1 MDSVR
6 IIMALAILVVA
17 VVVAL
22 SPRVVYA
29 PQPRVVLYFLMSVL
43 VAILLGAEAMA
54 QLELKLPGFVLISSG
69 AAAVC
74 FAMLSLL
81 NHLSKPEEKIAV
93 FYIYD
98 EHGQPVDLQWKG
110 AIEVPL
116 TPQGLQVTKLV
127 SENAVLLIFPE
138 QVGQTE
144 IRLRKSADGR
154 QYTGPVSYAGSRSG
168 RLRLGHDYT
177 LNQA

>member
-1 MDSVR
+1 MEVVR

-43 VAILLGAEAMA
+43 VAILLGAEAVA
-54 QLELKLPGFVLISSG
+54 QLELKLPGFVLVSSG

-74 FAMLSLL
+74 FAMLWLL

-93 FYIYD
+93 FYVHD
-98 EHGQPVDLQWKG
+98 EQGQPVDLQWKG
-110 AIEVPL
+110 AVEVPL
-116 TPQGLQVTKLV
+116 TAQGLQVTKLV

-138 QVGQTE
+138 QVGETE
-144 IRLRKSADGR
+144 IYIRKVAGGQ
-154 QYTGPVSYAGSRSG
+154 QYTGTVSYAGSRSA
-168 RLRLGHDYT
+168 RLRLGRE
-177 LNQA
+177 LKP